1 MNIFCVT
8 NTELNYL
15 TKLPVKLAGVGN
27 EKFSMKYITRLK
39 GKNIKNRIK
48 KWKQFLIL
56 VQMMVLMA

>member
-15 TKLPVKLAGVGN
+15 TKLPVKLVGVGN

-48 KWKQFLIL
+48 K
-56 VQMMVLMA
+56 